1 MSDLRHTDSAED
13 LLASVQ
19 RAQERA
25 IHRML
30 IPPWFWWAIG
40 AGMVV
45 VGAVADVGDAT
56 STAVAAFGFAIVA
69 VVLSAAMILGL
80 ARGAR
85 VQSERLGDEGALTI
99 VGFVLL
105 AVAGSL
111 GTAFGLRAVG
121 FAFPASVGTLV
132 GAAILVLGG
141 PRLMARLERI
151 MRREKE

>member
-1 MSDLRHTDSAED
+1 MNDRRPTESAED
-13 LLASVQ
+13 LLASVR

-25 IHRML
+25 IRGML
-30 IPPWFWWAIG
+30 VPPWFWWAIG

-45 VGAVADVGDAT
+45 VGAVADAGDPT
-56 STAVAAFGFAIVA
+56 NVTIAAILFAIA
-69 VVLSAAMILGL
+69 VVPLALTMILGP

-85 VQSERLGDEGALTI
+85 VRSERLGDKGALTI

-111 GTAFGLRAVG
+111 GTAFGLRALG
-121 FAFPASVGTLV
+121 FAFPATAGTLV

-151 MRREKE
+151 MRDNE